1 MENRWF
7 FKAKRKDFGEWV
19 FGGLAYCEKMVLI
32 LLQKWGKTIY
42 HISVIFKRLTHL
54 QSASVQD
61 GKTRTAS

>member
-1 MENRWF
+1 MNDRYL

-54 QSASVQD
+54 QSASVQVLRI
-61 GKTRTAS
+61 RTAG